1 MAKNQLTLGEEM
13 KDLLDG
19 LRTALPAGTQ
29 SFPVGSVVMTVSA
42 VIQALMTFMGDWTVA
57 DDSGAKFHAAV
68 QRRDDNAPAA
78 RAFVDEL
85 KPAILAVMGSKN
97 PDLLKFGMKP
107 RQARKKLT
115 SEQRVQANAKSLAT
129 REARHTMGP
138 RQKAKIKGE
147 VPPAPPASPAK

>member
-1 MAKNQLTLGEEM
+1 MANKKPELGEEI

-19 LRTALPAGTQ
+19 LRTAVPAGTQ

-42 VIQALMTFMGDWTVA
+42 IIQALMTFVGDWTAVE
-57 DDSGAKFHAAV
+57 DSGAKFHADV
-68 QRRDDNAPAA
+68 QRRDDNEPAA
-78 RAFVDEL
+78 RAFVNEL

-115 SEQRVQANAKSLAT
+115 SEERVQAVAKALAT
-129 REARHTMGP
+129 RKARHTVGP
-138 RQKAKIKGE
+138 RQRSQIKGD
-147 VPPAPPASPAK
+147 VPPPPASPAK